1 MFSKVVVSMNSHG
14 TGVLEMRKGH
24 TEQARAFFQT
34 AASLGPGMFEA
45 HYNFARYQYIP
56 HRVIYKIFLHKNTS
70 WTAKLF
76 SYFLLNFEF
85 HFISDPVFC
94 GTTIFSARLTKFG

>member
-1 MFSKVVVSMNSHG
+1 MLSIFFLINPKNYPLCHVTAMFSNVVVSKNSHG

-45 HYNFARYQYIP
+45 HYNFARYQYIYP
-56 HRVIYKIFLHKNTS
+56 ITV
-70 WTAKLF
+70 
-76 SYFLLNFEF
+76 
-85 HFISDPVFC
+85 
-94 GTTIFSARLTKFG
+94 